1 MGIFIMFIKILFIST
16 FIFFSSCK
24 PFMTNGGN
32 SGNTSPNPGGPG
44 APIKPATCAAITD
57 LSKCATAQPQDSTD
71 CAVNHTGLL
80 CVVLPKTCA
89 EILIKDDCP
98 HLKPVCEWQAGN
110 CVNKPGVPPP
120 PPPPPPGDAVKK
132 DELIESIT
140 NNPAF
145 DAADLDKFASLDQA
159 QLKDVLAKI
168 GADKDADYKKDL
180 MTKILA
186 NNKLKNF
193 IKADQLDD
201 AFIAAFKT
209 ADKKDYAF
217 SNALLDAALKD
228 GSGVSKK
235 VQKDVV
241 KKVFAFTER
250 LEMQKT
256 GFNASRQAIT
266 LGAYP
271 LATFSQVKFLTM
283 KVKDDKKNE
292 LEQKLKKIFEL
303 GDEAIDAFYGYMIP
317 QSWPGDDNSNIT
329 DKMDYRI
336 SSAIINLIVE
346 KKLVHKIITNKDQ
359 ASKMIQVINRVK
371 DKMKNFDNALAG
383 HILEQIKDVDIYD
396 HFIKEANNA

>member
-1 MGIFIMFIKILFIST
+1 MFIKILFIST

-24 PFMTNGGN
+24 PFMTTGGN

-89 EILIKDDCP
+89 EILIKEDCP
-98 HLKPVCEWQAGN
+98 YLKAVCEWQAGN

-120 PPPPPPGDAVKK
+120 PPPPPPGDPVKK

-145 DAADLDKFASLDQA
+145 DEADLDKFASLDEA
-159 QLKDVLAKI
+159 QLKDVLTEITK
-168 GADKDADYKKDL
+168 KDPAYKKDL

-186 NNKLKNF
+186 ENKLNNF

-241 KKVFAFTER
+241 KKVFER
-250 LEMQKT
+250 EDSGQDLYKGYSPPKAKKT
-256 GFNASRQAIT
+256 K
-266 LGAYP
+266 LGTYA
-271 LATFSQVKFLTM
+271 LVVDNDIVLINN
-283 KVKDDKKNE
+283 KVPDEKEKAKKDEIGKRFA
-292 LEQKLKKIFEL
+292 KIFSL
-303 GDEAIDAFYGYMIP
+303 GPEAVDDFYDYIEP
-317 QSWPGDDNSNIT
+317 QTWTVISPE
-329 DKMDYRI
+329 KMNPKI
-336 SSAIINLIVE
+336 GKAIIKLILE
-346 KKLVHKIITNKDQ
+346 KDLLKEIVRTPKHAQDLLNILHNADGFRK
-359 ASKMIQVINRVK
+359 
-371 DKMKNFDNALAG
+371 FDNDLS
-383 HILEQIKDVDIYD
+383 LEIKKKMVAKLDDYTQEVKK
-396 HFIKEANNA
+396 FVETNF

>member
-1 MGIFIMFIKILFIST
+1 MFIKFLFIST

-24 PFMTNGGN
+24 SFVKNGHS
-32 SGNTSPNPGGPG
+32 SGGASTGPG
-44 APIKPATCAAITD
+44 KPANCKAVTD
-57 LSKCATAQPQDSTD
+57 LSKCATAQPQDNTN

-80 CVVLPKTCA
+80 CVVLPATCA
-89 EILIKDDCP
+89 EISVEQDCP
-98 HLKPVCEWQAGN
+98 HLKPVCQWQAGN

-145 DAADLDKFASLDQA
+145 NAADLDKFASLDEA

-186 NNKLKNF
+186 ENKLNNF

-228 GSGVSKK
+228 GSGVSDKVKK
-235 VQKDVV
+235 DIV
-241 KKVFAFTER
+241 KKVFAFTQR
-250 LEMQKT
+250 LEKQIT
-256 GFNASRQAIT
+256 GFNVSRQAIT

-303 GDEAIDAFYGYMIP
+303 GDESIDAFYGYMIP

-371 DKMKNFDNALAG
+371 DKMKNFDNALAKD
-383 HILEQIKDVDIYD
+383 ILEQIKDVDIYD
-396 HFIKEANNA
+396 HFIKEANKA